1 MVAESEVMTG
11 TMVAA
16 KGMLS
21 TKAEAMPDSH
31 RMMMTMRVRLPPVM
45 WAMPWAMASS
55 TPVCSR
61 PLTAR
66 KRPMKKR
73 TVCQSTRLSS
83 RMGSLFTSR
92 VRTAA
97 ITPTMATVRPVL
109 AWVMSRM
116 TVRRNTPTFRANL
129 RQLWMDALGSIS
141 MAFCR
146 AASSWVAT
154 CLRKAK

>member
-1 MVAESEVMTG
+1 MGVPLPPMSVPMERVQARAFRSTPMVAESEVMTG

-66 KRPMKKR
+66 STTSLATFSMVSAQNPLPFSPSASPESLI
-73 TVCQSTRLSS
+73 STRL
-83 RMGSLFTSR
+83 
-92 VRTAA
+92 
-97 ITPTMATVRPVL
+97 
-109 AWVMSRM
+109 
-116 TVRRNTPTFRANL
+116 
-129 RQLWMDALGSIS
+129 
-141 MAFCR
+141 
-146 AASSWVAT
+146 
-154 CLRKAK
+154 